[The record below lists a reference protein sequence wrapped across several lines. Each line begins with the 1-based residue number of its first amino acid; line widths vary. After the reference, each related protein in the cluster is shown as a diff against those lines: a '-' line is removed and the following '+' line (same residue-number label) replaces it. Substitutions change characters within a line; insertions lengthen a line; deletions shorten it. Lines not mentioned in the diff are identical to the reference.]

1 MNYKNQIIRNIFK
14 NLKKNVEQTQK
25 LVKDVGIENNVFQL
39 SHRIKNIHRSKL
51 YQ

>member
-25 LVKDVGIENNVFQL
+25 LVKDVCIESNVFQL
-39 SHRIKNIHRSKL
+39 SHEIKNIHPSKL